1 MNKQRLSL
9 LVAVILAL
17 TTLITP
23 LQATDSLGAEMI
35 QNGSF
40 ESTDMSDW

>member
-9 LVAVILAL
+9 LVAIILVL

-35 QNGSF
+35 ANGSF
-40 ESTDMSDW
+40 ESADLDN